1 MLTESRQRPLDRW
14 WTLGLGGVGSV
25 LLAVAAGIHLDLYL
39 TGYRSIPTIGWLF
52 LLQVITGF
60 ALAIGVVVTRSRL
73 AAAAAALFALATL
86 GGYLLSVW
94 VGLFGF
100 TEVRTTAGIAAGVI
114 EVAAFAALGLAAV
127 LPAPAR
133 RAAGHAGR
141 GAGPAGRGAEVLARI
156 QAGGA
161 KLIPAVAGVAVV
173 ALALLGVAIGT
184 AGSGPAPT
192 AAGGGG
198 LATAKAGGVTV
209 LTNAKGLTLYW
220 FERDTP
226 TKSNCTGSCSSYW
239 PPVTGSPAAP
249 AGVPGKF
256 ASIKRPGGASQV
268 TYNGHPLYS
277 YVGDSHQGQASG
289 NNLNL
294 NGGVWHEA
302 KVTG

>member
-1 MLTESRQRPLDRW
+1 MMLTENRQRPRDRW
-14 WTLGLGGVGSV
+14 WTLGLGAVGSV

-60 ALAIGVVVTRSRL
+60 ALAILVVVTRSRL
-73 AAAAAALFALATL
+73 VAAAAALFALATL

-114 EVAAFAALGLAAV
+114 EVVAFAALGLAAV
-127 LPAPAR
+127 LPAPAG
-133 RAAGHAGR
+133 RAAGHAAPRAGL
-141 GAGPAGRGAEVLARI
+141 AGPAGRGGELLARV

-161 KLIPAVAGVAVV
+161 KLIPGVAGVAVV

-184 AGSGPAPT
+184 AGGRPAAA
-192 AAGGGG
+192 AAGSGG
-198 LATAKAGGVTV
+198 LSTAKAGGVTV

-220 FERDTP
+220 FARDTP
-226 TKSNCTGSCSSYW
+226 TKSNCTGSCAGYW

-249 AGVPGKF
+249 AG
-256 ASIKRPGGASQV
+256 
-268 TYNGHPLYS
+268 
-277 YVGDSHQGQASG
+277 
-289 NNLNL
+289 
-294 NGGVWHEA
+294 
-302 KVTG
+302 